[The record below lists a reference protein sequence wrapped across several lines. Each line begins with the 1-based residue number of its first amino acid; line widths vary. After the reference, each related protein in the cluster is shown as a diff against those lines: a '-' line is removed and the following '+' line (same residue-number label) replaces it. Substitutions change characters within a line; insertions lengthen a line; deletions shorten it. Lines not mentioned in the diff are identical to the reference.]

1 MTERHDKADD
11 KNAARRERIIKNPHS
26 VTSAFSKLWRCRA
39 AKSNPLIFTA
49 DSIGGPRSLLP
60 STPSVPEAREDPK
73 LSLAAEVL
81 RRRGTV
87 HLELRGT
94 SMLPSLWP
102 GDLLTI
108 QSAACDEVVPGDIVL
123 VLRDNR
129 FFVHRLVERR
139 QSQDCPSWITRG
151 DAIRHNDA
159 PVAASD
165 LLGRVARIRRANRS
179 FVPSRRLSLLHS
191 ALAGMLF
198 RWDGFR
204 NLALRIHGA
213 LLRVGSTF
221 AGQLFR
227 GVFGALRRI
236 PSISPTRTSHQ

>member
-1 MTERHDKADD
+1 
-11 KNAARRERIIKNPHS
+11 
-26 VTSAFSKLWRCRA
+26 
-39 AKSNPLIFTA
+39 
-49 DSIGGPRSLLP
+49 
-60 STPSVPEAREDPK
+60 
-73 LSLAAEVL
+73 
-81 RRRGTV
+81 
-87 HLELRGT
+87 
-94 SMLPSLWP
+94 MLPSLWP

-108 QSAACDEVVPGDIVL
+108 QSAACDELVPEDIVL

-221 AGQLFR
+221 AGQLFSGR
-227 GVFGALRRI
+227 LRCTPPDSQYFSNPYFSSMTTTLATTSQETY
-236 PSISPTRTSHQ
+236 PSRSAGCR